1 MKIVLKLYDKNGKT
15 IVRKQSEK
23 KTVFPYFLR
32 TAQFKTGYLKVV
44 YDNGTAYNDT
54 EEKTDKATLYWALK
68 NFTDKEL
75 VNTFK

>member
-32 TAQFKTGYLKVV
+32 TAPFKTGYLKVV
-44 YDNGTAYNDT
+44 YDNGRA
-54 EEKTDKATLYWALK
+54 KQHCFWALREFIEK
-68 NFTDKEL
+68 DL
-75 VNTFK
+75 ADTFK